1 MIQAVAFVSWDC
13 PGEIAKP
20 RNDEE
25 QYSEMNESLP
35 SRQLDWGFGHT
46 ERQKIFDF
54 VFLICDAAHR
64 RYLKV
69 RLELD

>member
-13 PGEIAKP
+13 PGEIVKP

-25 QYSEMNESLP
+25 QYSEMNESLAAP
-35 SRQLDWGFGHT
+35 GLGFGHT

-54 VFLICDAAHR
+54 AFLICDAAHR